1 MISFKKL
8 INSFKYALSGIKSAF
23 KTEQNM
29 KIHLLIMEIV
39 ILMALILNISF
50 NEWLIV
56 LICFMVVISSELFN
70 TALEKCVDLASPNKN
85 EIAKLAKDVSA
96 GAVLITAIFAA
107 IIGIIIFLPKII
119 IFMKGLII

>member
-85 EIAKLAKDVSA
+85 EIAKLAKDISA